1 MPSQGTDTS
10 CTPDVQRV
18 NTGGPPPPSRLVPGV
33 LPTLLRPLGTD
44 EHRADRAPAAV
55 TARYRT
61 TARHQARRI
70 GTDPV
75 AYAAGA
81 LGTAAALRAV
91 DAAAG
96 GGFFAVPEDATVDE
110 AVAASCF
117 GDPDG
122 PPVVDV
128 QTHLVNPQR
137 WAGPGA
143 DALGWFLRSCDPDR
157 WDAGIDPER
166 IGAAEWAAQ
175 VFGASETAVAVLTS
189 PPGMP
194 GERVLTNGEIAA
206 AREVVERY
214 AGSGRVRTHAIV
226 HPNLPEELA
235 AMPVWAAA
243 LRPDAW
249 KAYTLW
255 EPPGSGRGGW
265 FLDDEA
271 TGVPFL
277 EQVRAS
283 GVHRVAVHKGIAGP
297 IPDAAPAGSS
307 PRDVG
312 PAAVRF
318 PDLTFLVYHSG
329 YDPDPHGQEGPH
341 EPGGPHRGVSR
352 LVASL
357 ADAGVGPG
365 GNVYAELGSTW
376 FLMLRRPEEAA
387 HVLGKLL
394 SALGPDRIL
403 WGTDC
408 VWYGSPQPLIDAF
421 RAFTIP
427 ERLCERHGYPLLTP
441 EVKRRILGRNALE
454 AYDLTPPEPPDRA
467 WVAAAAAELA
477 ARMRLPL

>member
-1 MPSQGTDTS
+1 MNRAAAG
-10 CTPDVQRV
+10 
-18 NTGGPPPPSRLVPGV
+18 PSRITPTT

-44 EHRADRAPAAV
+44 EHCAGPAPGNV
-55 TARYRT
+55 VARYRA
-61 TARHQARRI
+61 TARDETARTR
-70 GTDPV
+70 TDPV
-75 AYAAGA
+75 AYAAA
-81 LGTAAALRAV
+81 ATGTAAALRAV
-91 DAAAG
+91 DAEAG
-96 GGFFAVPEDATVDE
+96 GGFFVVPADAETDP
-110 AVAASCF
+110 AAATACF
-117 GDPDG
+117 ADPAG

-128 QTHLVNPQR
+128 QTHLVNPAR
-137 WAGPGA
+137 WSGPGA
-143 DALGWFLRSCDPDR
+143 AALEWFLRSCDPER
-157 WDAGIDPER
+157 WGDGVDPER

-194 GERVLTNGEIAA
+194 GERVLTNTEIAA
-206 AREVVERY
+206 AREVLERM

-235 AMPVWAAA
+235 AMPVWAAD

-255 EPPGSGRGGW
+255 EPPGTGAGGW
-265 FLDDEA
+265 FLDDDA

-283 GVHRVAVHKGIAGP
+283 GVKRVAVHKGIAGP

-318 PDLTFLVYHSG
+318 PDVTFLVYHSG
-329 YDPDPHGQEGPH
+329 YDPDPYGQEGPH
-341 EPGGPHRGVSR
+341 DPGGPHRGVSR

-365 GNVYAELGSTW
+365 ANVYAELGSTW

-394 SALGPDRIL
+394 LAVGPDRIL

-427 ERLCERHGYPLLTP
+427 DRLCERYGYPPLTLD
-441 EVKRRILGRNALE
+441 VKRRILGGNARA
-454 AYDLTPPEPPDRA
+454 AYALDDPPPPVDRA
-467 WVAAAAAELA
+467 QVAAATAELA
-477 ARMRLPL
+477 ERMRRLAAS